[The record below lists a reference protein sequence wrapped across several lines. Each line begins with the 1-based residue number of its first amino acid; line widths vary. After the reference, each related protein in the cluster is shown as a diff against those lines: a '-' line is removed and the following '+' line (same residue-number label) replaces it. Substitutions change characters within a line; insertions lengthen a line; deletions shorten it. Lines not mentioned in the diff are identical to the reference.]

1 MLWLLLTLSP
11 PSFLQHH
18 CDVSAIEAES
28 GFCIL
33 TSNVISDTVLGEA
46 EKSSFISLS
55 GKGHPT
61 AANALKTVS
70 RPGGDNEEFYG
81 NDSERP
87 YGNSSGWFAV
97 R

>member
-61 AANALKTVS
+61 AANALKTVCPDLEGIMRS
-70 RPGGDNEEFYG
+70 FMVMIQRGLMEILLVGL
-81 NDSERP
+81 R
-87 YGNSSGWFAV
+87 
-97 R
+97 